1 MTFRLLD
8 TGLVLGVSRAGGR
21 HDSIPYDSAEDD
33 TGVGKDTLVG
43 KRGPGDTAVGGCGL
57 KGRYRKCAAGED
69 I

>member
-21 HDSIPYDSAEDD
+21 HDSIPYDSAGDD

-43 KRGPGDTAVGGCGL
+43 KRGDTAVGGCGP